1 MENKEIKRKLF
12 DKLKEFY
19 NDKDFVGGVISNT
32 KTDEERQVIIDYI
45 DKGENVT
52 TDKITLL
59 GLSLK
64 RKRIDDSKVKQRG
77 GNDSD
82 SKIL

>member
-64 RKRIDDSKVKQRG
+64 RKRIEDSKVKQRG

>member
-12 DKLKEFY
+12 DKLKDFY

-52 TDKITLL
+52 IDKITLL

-64 RKRIDDSKVKQRG
+64 RKRIEDSKVK
-77 GNDSD
+77 
-82 SKIL
+82 